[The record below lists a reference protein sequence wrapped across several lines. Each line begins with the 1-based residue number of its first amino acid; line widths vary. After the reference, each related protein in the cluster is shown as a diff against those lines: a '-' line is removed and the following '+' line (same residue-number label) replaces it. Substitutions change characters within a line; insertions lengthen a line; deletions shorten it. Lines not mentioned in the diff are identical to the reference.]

1 MDLSLVLTTY
11 KDDFHLRRVLNELS
25 LVDFSKYLVEIIL
38 LDASD
43 FNKNDAINALG
54 KNSSLLR
61 FYSIPGLSRTKSL
74 NKIFEL
80 STGRLISRIDAR
92 TSIKPD
98 YFEKIFQ
105 LNNSVNAEVVGGVM
119 LPIGSSHM
127 QKIIASLMKHPFCFG
142 GSKFRD
148 KNFNG
153 YVDSVYLGTFDRKF
167 LSENSLYFDEIHPN
181 ISEDSD
187 LNYRISKSGGKLFMD
202 SSIRV
207 EHYPREILKEF
218 FRLCF
223 NYGVGRGIFIIK
235 HKRLLAIRQ
244 AIPIL
249 SLFLAILLFFLGFYK
264 LLIALTI
271 FYAILIMRFSITLGN
286 LKDTLYNFIG
296 FTGSHFFWTIGVL
309 ASPLKYSL
317 NLMKKND

>member
-11 KDDFHLRRVLNELS
+11 KDDLHFRRVLNELS
-25 LVDFSKYLVEIIL
+25 KIDFSKYLVEIIL

-43 FNKNDAINALG
+43 FNKSVAIDALG
-54 KNSSLLR
+54 KNSDLLR

-80 STGRLISRIDAR
+80 STGNLISRIDAR

-98 YFEKIFQ
+98 YFDKIFD
-105 LNNSVNAEVVGGVM
+105 LRSCVNAEVIGGVM
-119 LPIGSSHM
+119 LPVGSTM
-127 QKIIASLMKHPFCFG
+127 IQRIVASLMKHPFCFG
-142 GSKFRD
+142 GSKFRNQ
-148 KNFNG
+148 NFKG

-167 LSENSLYFDEIHPN
+167 LNDNSLHFDEIHPN

-187 LNYRISKSGGKLFMD
+187 LNFRISKSGGKLFMD
-202 SSIRV
+202 SSILV
-207 EHYPREILKEF
+207 EHYPRESFKEF

-223 NYGVGRGIFIIK
+223 NYGVGRGIFMIK

-249 SLFLAILLFFLGFYK
+249 SFISAILLIFLGFYK
-264 LLIALTI
+264 VLGALIILYI
-271 FYAILIMRFSITLGN
+271 ILIIGFSITLGPFKN
-286 LKDTLYNFIG
+286 IPYYLIG
-296 FTGSHFFWTIGVL
+296 FFGSHFFWTMGIMI
-309 ASPLKYSL
+309 SPLKYIS
-317 NLMKKND
+317 NLRKKND